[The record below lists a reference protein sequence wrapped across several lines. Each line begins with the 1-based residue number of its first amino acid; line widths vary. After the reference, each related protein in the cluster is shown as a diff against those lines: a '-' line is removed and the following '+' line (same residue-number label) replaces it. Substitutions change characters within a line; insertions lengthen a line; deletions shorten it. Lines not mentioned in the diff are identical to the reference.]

1 MKNTGAPGIIQQPI
15 SQRVPIGNNASF
27 SVTAAGA
34 PTITYQWQHDLTNLV
49 GATNFTLTLSNVQ
62 MTNAGSY
69 TVVAANSYGAVTSAV
84 AILTVT
90 VSPPLITLPPQ
101 NLVTNCGDTAV
112 FQVGVSGATPFGYQW
127 LFNAAPIASATNSSL
142 SVSNVTPSLTGQYS
156 VVVTNIYGSVT
167 SAAAN
172 LTMVIDSSLLITPLA
187 ASGKQGTAFSYTVPA
202 GHSPISFS
210 AQYLPL
216 GLSIDP
222 ASGII
227 SGTPLE
233 SGIFGVAITA
243 ANACTSDTE
252 TLVLTLSSSMP
263 AITSSLTV
271 TGTQN
276 SALTYRIRASNTPTS
291 YGALNLPI
299 SLTINPTNG
308 TISGTPLY
316 TGDFYST
323 VWASNYWGVGS
334 AVVDFH
340 INNFT
345 LSGLSIADVTMQYTS
360 PYLVGFQFALRDN
373 NDPTAGNPLAVDPS
387 LLTVTCMEDG
397 VPISSSESDYFIT
410 ISSPRKSKTFLV
422 LDFTE
427 SVASIAL
434 NGDSNGNGISDAV
447 DNTVLGAQI
456 FVNSQ
461 PAQAQMGVYE
471 FHSEDVNPTNV
482 VLLATVTTNG
492 TKITTNLV
500 TMTTDKNLLDQQI
513 AGIWTNY
520 VRGYPG
526 GSRCWD
532 ALYYAITNLGA
543 ANGDEYH
550 NIVFVSDGQDDSSFN
565 TISNVVWAAT
575 NNDVSI
581 YCVGFGAEL
590 NPATLQSITSQT
602 GGRYY
607 TATNP
612 NSLAVQFAQIGTE
625 LAGSYY
631 LRWPTL
637 KRSPTTFMPSFSI
650 SYQNLTANSPTN
662 PWYAQV
668 VTNDPGPPV
677 VLQTNYITNFIIAY
691 YSPPRTLEIP
701 PLARCV

>member
-1 MKNTGAPGIIQQPI
+1 M
-15 SQRVPIGNNASF
+15 
-27 SVTAAGA
+27 
-34 PTITYQWQHDLTNLV
+34 
-49 GATNFTLTLSNVQ
+49 
-62 MTNAGSY
+62 
-69 TVVAANSYGAVTSAV
+69 
-84 AILTVT
+84 
-90 VSPPLITLPPQ
+90 
-101 NLVTNCGDTAV
+101 
-112 FQVGVSGATPFGYQW
+112 
-127 LFNAAPIASATNSSL
+127 
-142 SVSNVTPSLTGQYS
+142 
-156 VVVTNIYGSVT
+156 
-167 SAAAN
+167 
-172 LTMVIDSSLLITPLA
+172 
-187 ASGKQGTAFSYTVPA
+187 
-202 GHSPISFS
+202 
-210 AQYLPL
+210 PL

-222 ASGII
+222 GSGVI

-233 SGIFGVAITA
+233 SGNFGVAITA

-252 TLVLTLSSSMP
+252 TLVLTLSSAMP

-276 SALTYRIRASNTPTS
+276 SALTYQIRASNLPTS
-291 YGALNLPI
+291 YGASNLPPVL
-299 SLTINPTNG
+299 SVNSVSG
-308 TISGTPLY
+308 AISGTPLY

-334 AVVDFH
+334 ALVHFH

-345 LSGLSIADVTMQYTS
+345 LSGLSISDVTTQYTS

-397 VPISSSESDYFIT
+397 VTNSSSESDYFIT
-410 ISSPRKSKTFLV
+410 ISSTRKSKTFLV

-427 SVASIAL
+427 SVASIPL
-434 NGDSNGNGISDAV
+434 NGDANNNGISDAV
-447 DNTVLGAQI
+447 DDTVLGAQV
-456 FVNSQ
+456 FVSSQ
-461 PAQAQMGVYE
+461 PAQALIGVYE

-550 NIVFVSDGQDDSSFN
+550 NIVFVSDGQDDASFN
-565 TISNVVWAAT
+565 TLSNVIWAAT
-575 NNDVSI
+575 NNGVNI

-590 NPATLQSITSQT
+590 DPTTLQSITSQT

-607 TATNP
+607 TATDP
-612 NSLAVQFAQIGTE
+612 NSLAVKFAQIGTE

-637 KRSPTTFMPSFSI
+637 KRSRTTFMPSFSI

-662 PWYAQV
+662 PWYTQV

-677 VLQTNYITNFIIAY
+677 VLGTNYITNFIISY
-691 YSPPRTLEIP
+691 YSPPAYRGKCHRWDTAHDNQQHGSAHDPHPACRLHPQICPATSLPIP
-701 PLARCV
+701 AQLALHLHSPVLQLWSYYLYRLRA